1 MKPLITIILTALLAA
16 CGSGNIETT
25 VKSDEAIAQPAIIV
39 VEPPVIEAPAVTPP
53 EPIVTTPT
61 TPATP
66 EPACSP
72 TTYIPCGGAPVT
84 DVIPVNE
91 TCNFETLIP
100 CRAYPPICTGNK
112 TLVQGICT
120 AP

>member
-1 MKPLITIILTALLAA
+1 MKTLTVLILTALLAA
-16 CGSGNIETT
+16 
-25 VKSDEAIAQPAIIV
+25 
-39 VEPPVIEAPAVTPP
+39 
-53 EPIVTTPT
+53 
-61 TPATP
+61 
-66 EPACSP
+66 
-72 TTYIPCGGAPVT
+72 CGGAPVT

-91 TCNFETLIP
+91 ACNFETLIP